1 MFKEEFENKAK
12 KIYESLG
19 LGGVVFGVRRDLT
32 LENPDSDEKS
42 KKLAE
47 LTSRMENVVDF
58 FLVSKRLVADIAFPD
73 QNQ

>member
-19 LGGVVFGVRRDLT
+19 LGDVVFCVRRDLT
-32 LENPDSDEKS
+32 LENSDSDEKS

-47 LTSRMENVVDF
+47 LTSRMENVVNF
-58 FLVSKRLVADIAFPD
+58 FLVSKSLVADIAFPD